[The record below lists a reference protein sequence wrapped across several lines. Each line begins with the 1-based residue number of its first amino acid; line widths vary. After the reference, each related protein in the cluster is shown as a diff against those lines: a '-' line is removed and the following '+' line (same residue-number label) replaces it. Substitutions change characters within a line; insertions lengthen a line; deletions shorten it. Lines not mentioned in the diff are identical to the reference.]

1 MKIFDLLAKS
11 QLASIGRIQKAI
23 SGQNDIADH
32 LQANAECTF
41 ADVMTGSGETEA
53 LNSLHASNLGGP
65 LHEMFVIA
73 KTPDSFLSDRGE
85 CQKMSFRWTTS
96 NIAEITS
103 SQIHENSNM
112 RKMLGGSA
120 ARKMEANRMYA
131 RTVYDAVD
139 DGYLLDFYFDDDSL
153 DRLDARLNE
162 ALYGE
167 AGGYVLR
174 GHYEYDDEKYIVLL
188 QGCHGGKQSTLF
200 LASEWN
206 APLQQNFTYYSSLTD
221 GDDFTTMP
229 LIYPD
234 NRDANCKKDNEDPF
248 CSPCQEK
255 DNCYELFDC
264 ADGQYINYNETYAN
278 VGTLTN
284 DFLLSFEVKVPSIGF
299 PGPFGYFSITTDN
312 DGDIN
317 YDSGSFD
324 DFNHHVVDIQLEGVD
339 GYDEDYWMSVTVATH
354 TVAGQRTKLYFVDSP
369 TNNNLPVIVD
379 YDTVLSNSVDGYHD
393 QPGFVI
399 VGGHPLN
406 DTAIPHEIRNAY
418 FQKGSLQNIFN

>member
-1 MKIFDLLAKS
+1 
-11 QLASIGRIQKAI
+11 
-23 SGQNDIADH
+23 
-32 LQANAECTF
+32 
-41 ADVMTGSGETEA
+41 
-53 LNSLHASNLGGP
+53 
-65 LHEMFVIA
+65 MFVIA

-248 CSPCQEK
+248 CSPCKEK

-264 ADGQYINYNETYAN
+264 ADGQYINYNEVNTKKFAKN
-278 VGTLTN
+278 CC
-284 DFLLSFEVKVPSIGF
+284 
-299 PGPFGYFSITTDN
+299 
-312 DGDIN
+312 
-317 YDSGSFD
+317 
-324 DFNHHVVDIQLEGVD
+324 
-339 GYDEDYWMSVTVATH
+339 SVA
-354 TVAGQRTKLYFVDSP
+354 
-369 TNNNLPVIVD
+369 
-379 YDTVLSNSVDGYHD
+379 
-393 QPGFVI
+393 
-399 VGGHPLN
+399 
-406 DTAIPHEIRNAY
+406 
-418 FQKGSLQNIFN
+418 